1 MLQKAQTA
9 QDPAM
14 PQFSEPPI
22 RGGHAPNPSI
32 QMDELSSYEIT
43 TLL

>member
-1 MLQKAQTA
+1 MFQKAQTA
-9 QDPAM
+9 QDPGM

-32 QMDELSSYEIT
+32 QMDDCPVIK
-43 TLL
+43 